1 MGFTTMKA
9 GVHRRP
15 HMATGSSTTASPNK
29 DMYKSDQFT
38 KCELCG
44 GSIQSG
50 WSVWSDSDYVYRC
63 EVCGFKKSY
72 SHVSFGF
79 YRKIPNYISL
89 TKTHSPE
96 NLYFSDGSSIMD
108 RIMKHNSMYIKSK
121 GSTDSKWNMWIK
133 ENTIE
138 IVKLAALADT
148 HTLGSDIKLPYDLNP
163 MVHLKNPINEAR
175 GVYLHIITMK
185 ANRQARKQQKIGDAI
200 NYGLKNSKSVIWLG
214 GDGNTNSANEALSSA
229 SVRLHKSFIGYYG
242 YKQYNEYSIEGD
254 LDSHFGAPVYITGPS
269 IFTAKKSQDE
279 LDEYVDLF
287 LTNLNNELSE
297 QNKLKI
303 ILNTGNTGIDTSVI
317 RWAIKNN
324 VYSIVI
330 NLPAIM
336 FLNAE
341 GYNRYDSPES
351 AINRILDRGQLEL
364 DYPTEEIDLI

>member
-1 MGFTTMKA
+1 MKA
-9 GVHRRP
+9 GVYRRP
-15 HMATGSSTTASPNK
+15 YTPTGSTVSINK
-29 DMYKSDQFT
+29 DMYKVDQFT
-38 KCELCG
+38 KCEMCG
-44 GSIQSG
+44 GDIIQ
-50 WSVWSDSDYVYRC
+50 WSRSAILSSDYVYGC
-63 EVCGFKKSY
+63 EACGFKKSY

-96 NLYFSDGSSIMD
+96 NLYFSDDSSIMD
-108 RIMKHNSMYIKSK
+108 RIMNNNPINLKSK
-121 GSTDSKWNMWIK
+121 ESIDSKWNMWIK

-148 HTLGSDIKLPYDLNP
+148 HTLGSDTKVPYDLNP
-163 MVHLKNPINEAR
+163 MIHLKNPINETQ

-185 ANRQARKQQKIGDAI
+185 ANKQSRKQQKIGNAI

-214 GDGNTNSANEALSSA
+214 GDGNANSANETLSSA

-254 LDSHFGAPVYITGPS
+254 LDSHFEAPVYITGPS
-269 IFTAKKSQDE
+269 IFTAKKSQDD
-279 LDEYVDLF
+279 LDKYVDLF

-324 VYSIVI
+324 VYSIVV
-330 NLPAIM
+330 NLSAIM
-336 FLNAE
+336 FLNTE
-341 GYNRYDSPES
+341 GYTRYDSPES
-351 AINRILDRGQLEL
+351 AINRILDRDQLEL
-364 DYPTEEIDLI
+364 DNTIRAR